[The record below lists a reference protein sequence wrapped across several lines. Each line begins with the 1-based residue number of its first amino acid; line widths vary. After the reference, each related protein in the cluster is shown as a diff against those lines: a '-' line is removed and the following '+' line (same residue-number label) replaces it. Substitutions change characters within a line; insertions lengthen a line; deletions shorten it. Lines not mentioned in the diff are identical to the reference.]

1 LAKAMATSKAK
12 APSTAKRP
20 TSDIPVGTQ
29 FSPDL
34 INLYE
39 FLKAVIAHSGDKPEL
54 QKATWSPPVH
64 MKHKTVPKS
73 RRRASLPLEAAVQYE
88 LLTSETY
95 EATDLAKTLEAL
107 PEAQLYDEFGRHIM
121 LKLGG
126 LRVVEAC
133 QQMKID
139 NIPITGDSLARYCTQ
154 QGFHV
159 TEHNTAI
166 NTMRMW
172 LAKVGIFPERGWEV
186 NGAQKQKITGMS
198 DDTIAELV
206 NLNEA
211 QKAFVRVLCRINPTG
226 WADAADIRNTAEAT
240 EGVRIGRGSLPK
252 EVLEPLKQAG
262 LIDYKS
268 GGTSGGKS
276 AKLQTTATFDGKVL
290 TPFIEET
297 VKTLDPGIIAYYRM
311 LPADIYMDL
320 KSTDTYVKGK
330 ALEAY
335 AIYIMR
341 ALGLHF
347 LGWRKRAKDTTGRAE
362 VDVLLTG
369 LMGVTS
375 TRWQVQCKN
384 TPSGQVDLEDVAK
397 EIGLLPLTHATH
409 VMLIANC
416 SITQDAREFAGE
428 VMRNSSVTIHLL
440 DKKDYAQIAASPAAI
455 GGILR
460 DQAEMFAKQQPKG
473 SIWSIGNK

>member
-1 LAKAMATSKAK
+1 LAKARAS
-12 APSTAKRP
+12 STAKRP
-20 TSDIPVGTQ
+20 VSDIPVGTQ

-34 INLYE
+34 IDLYE
-39 FLKAVIAHSGDKPEL
+39 FLKAVIKHGGNKQDLE
-54 QKATWSPPVH
+54 KATWSTPVH
-64 MKHKTVPKS
+64 LKHASIPTS
-73 RRRASLPLEAAVQYE
+73 YRRASLPLEAAVQYG
-88 LLTSETY
+88 LLTAETY
-95 EATDLAKTLEAL
+95 EATDLAKSLAAL
-107 PEAQLYDEFGRHIM
+107 PRDQLDEEFARHIM
-121 LKLGG
+121 LRLGG

-166 NTMRMW
+166 NTLRMW
-172 LAKVGIFPERGWEV
+172 LAKAGIFPKRGWDV
-186 NGAQKQKITGMS
+186 SVARKQQIIGMS
-198 DDTIAELV
+198 DDTVAELV
-206 NLNEA
+206 NLNDA
-211 QKAFVRVLCRINPTG
+211 QQAFVRVLCRINPVG
-226 WADAADIRNTAEAT
+226 WADAADIRNTTEAT

-262 LIDYKS
+262 LIDFKS

-276 AKLQTTATFDGKVL
+276 AKLQTTANFSAKVL
-290 TPFIEET
+290 LPFINET
-297 VKTLDPGIIAYYRM
+297 IKSLDPGIIAYYRM
-311 LPADIYMDL
+311 LPADIYKDL
-320 KSTDTYVKGK
+320 KSADTFVKGK

-335 AIYIMR
+335 AIHIMR
-341 ALGLHF
+341 TLGLHF
-347 LGWRKRAKDTTGRAE
+347 LGWRKRAKETTGRAE

-369 LMGVTS
+369 LMGSTP

-397 EIGLLPLTHATH
+397 EIGLLPITNATH

-416 SITQDAREFAGE
+416 SITSDARQFAGE
-428 VMRNSSVTIHLL
+428 VMRHSSVTIHLL
-440 DKKDYAQIAASPAAI
+440 DKKDYVQIEASPGAI

-460 DQAEMFAKQQPKG
+460 HQAEMYSLQKPKG
-473 SIWSIGNK
+473 SLWSIGVSK